1 LVKINFYTEKLER
14 PVKTLILIARGGIPQ
29 LVMNWFRRKKKDPEP
44 DQEVNGV
51 EPGVTTES
59 ESAPVEVEIP
69 ATEEAAGFA
78 EESPGELAVANEITG
93 GAEDVLAPEQETAG
107 LEDDQGLWD
116 DAEDDRELWDEPW
129 SGGERE
135 TEAAEQESGLEK
147 GQFFR
152 RLRDRLQKTREN
164 FVDRVDQIVLGRKT
178 IDADI
183 LDDLEEVLITS
194 DLGVKTTQ
202 LLLRKV
208 AEKIKRQE
216 LKDAEKLRETLREEI
231 LNILSVANEPMDVR
245 VQKPYVI
252 MVIGVNGV
260 GKTTTVGKLAH
271 RFKNEG
277 LETLLVA
284 GDTFRAA
291 AVEQLTLWGQRAGV
305 HVIHQKSGSDP
316 SAVAFDGMDA
326 AVSRKADVVLLDTAG
341 RMHTKVNLMEELK
354 KVQRIIS
361 RKMESAP
368 HEILLVL
375 DASTGQNA
383 LSQARLFKEQIGLT
397 GLILTKLDGTA
408 KGGIVVAI
416 CDELQVPVRY
426 IGIGEQLD
434 DLRPFDPEEFTRALF

>member
-1 LVKINFYTEKLER
+1 
-14 PVKTLILIARGGIPQ
+14 
-29 LVMNWFRRKKKDPEP
+29 
-44 DQEVNGV
+44 
-51 EPGVTTES
+51 
-59 ESAPVEVEIP
+59 
-69 ATEEAAGFA
+69 
-78 EESPGELAVANEITG
+78 
-93 GAEDVLAPEQETAG
+93 
-107 LEDDQGLWD
+107 
-116 DAEDDRELWDEPW
+116 
-129 SGGERE
+129 
-135 TEAAEQESGLEK
+135 
-147 GQFFR
+147 
-152 RLRDRLQKTREN
+152 
-164 FVDRVDQIVLGRKT
+164 
-178 IDADI
+178 
-183 LDDLEEVLITS
+183 
-194 DLGVKTTQ
+194 VKTTQ

-208 AEKIKRQE
+208 ADKIKRQE

-231 LNILSVANEPMDVR
+231 LTILSVTEAPMNVR
-245 VQKPYVI
+245 AQKPYVI

-291 AVEQLTLWGQRAGV
+291 AIEQLTLWGQRAGV
-305 HVIHQKSGSDP
+305 PVIHQKSGSDP